1 MDFTRTRITTLLRE
15 RGIRLKKSLGQ
26 NYLVDAN
33 FLEALVRD
41 AEIGAGDRV
50 VEIGSGL
57 GNLTERIAA
66 RAERVWAFEIDETI
80 HALSKELIGAL
91 PNVTL
96 IRADGAEFARHAEGR
111 IKIVSNLPYGDW
123 QKILLAI
130 LSAPQEIASCTLMIQ
145 RDVFDRLRAAPGTKA
160 YGPMPALLQST
171 CTLRKQRRAGKELF
185 LPPPRVESTV
195 FRLLRP
201 APVAD
206 ATAVEARLRE
216 LFVQRRKKSAAAG
229 GRRVE
234 ELSPGELLAL
244 ARSRSGTSSGSP

>member
-1 MDFTRTRITTLLRE
+1 MNWTRTAVTALLRE
-15 RGIRLKKSLGQ
+15 RGISLKKSLGQ

-41 AEIGAGDRV
+41 AGVGAADTV

-57 GNLTERIAA
+57 GNLTSALAAKAGRVIAIELDDA
-66 RAERVWAFEIDETI
+66 I
-80 HALSKELIGAL
+80 HALSRELIGGL

-96 IRADGAEFARHAEGR
+96 VHGNGADFARHAPDR

-123 QKILLAI
+123 TPIVLAI
-130 LSAPQEIASCTLMIQ
+130 LAAPVAVESCTLMIQ
-145 RDVFDRLRAAPGTKA
+145 ADVFDRIRATPGTRE
-160 YGPMPALLQST
+160 YGPMPALIQAT
-171 CTLRKQRRAGKELF
+171 CTLKKLRKAGKELF

-195 FRLLRP
+195 FRLERP

-206 ATAVEARLRE
+206 AAAVEARLRE
-216 LFVQRRKKSAAAG
+216 LFAQRRKKSAAAG

-234 ELSPGELLAL
+234 TLTPLELLAL
-244 ARSRSGTSSGSP
+244 ARTR